1 MNSRGFTLVESLLAV
16 ALMGLALAGLM
27 PSFMTYTDTNTL
39 SEQRSAAVL
48 AGQQVLE
55 QLRRQDP
62 RTLPSSGS
70 SSPANVVIGARTF
83 QTVNRYCVVP
93 TLCGTESRHVLV
105 EVSHDGQQV
114 YSLETV
120 YTRLR

>member
-1 MNSRGFTLVESLLAV
+1 MNCKGFTLTESLLAV

-27 PSFMTYTDTNTL
+27 PSFMTYTDANTF
-39 SEQRSAAVL
+39 SERRSGAVM

-62 RTLPSSGS
+62 RAMPTGGSSSGS
-70 SSPANVVIGARTF
+70 LIIGDLPY
-83 QTVNRYCVVP
+83 QTVTRYCVAP

-105 EVSHDGQQV
+105 EVSYDGQQV